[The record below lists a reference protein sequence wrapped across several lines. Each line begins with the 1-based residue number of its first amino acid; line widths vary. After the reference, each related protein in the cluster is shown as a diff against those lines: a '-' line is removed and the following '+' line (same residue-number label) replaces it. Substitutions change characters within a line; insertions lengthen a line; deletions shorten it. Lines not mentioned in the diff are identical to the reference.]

1 MDAQKIPST
10 CLPLDRS
17 SVGGGNVSH
26 KICTVAGDVC
36 QANLDA
42 PVDATTAESND
53 DEVIEARTNLTRRD
67 PVHCESK
74 WERFSHR
81 RKKADLSEIY
91 CCFPRDER

>member
-1 MDAQKIPST
+1 MCTYNVLTRMPS
-10 CLPLDRS
+10 LY
-17 SVGGGNVSH
+17 VSY
-26 KICTVAGDVC
+26 KICTVAGDDC
-36 QANLDA
+36 PANLDA

-81 RKKADLSEIY
+81 YKIADVSEIY
-91 CCFPRDER
+91 CCFLRDER